1 MVEREPSSR
10 LRDLDAR
17 LERARGG
24 GGPGRA
30 DADAGERGRG
40 LGFAL
45 KVGVELVAALAV
57 GVGAGLLADSWL
69 GTAPWMLVAFFVLGA
84 AAGMMNVYRVMSGMG
99 QGVGYAAGRGRD
111 RKAGGDGRR

>member
-1 MVEREPSSR
+1 MVEREPPSR

-24 GGPGRA
+24 GKPGR
-30 DADAGERGRG
+30 ADAGERGRG

-99 QGVGYAAGRGRD
+99 QGVGYAAERGRD
-111 RKAGGDGRR
+111 RKAGGNGRR